1 MGGGKNVYNIPYTRH
16 VSLLDRRSRKYKD
29 GASAACEL
37 GVERLGSEEK
47 WGASGSFPSYFLR
60 AVPSFNFL
68 QFVIRDNLFPSA
80 LHGLKRSLIIF
91 QDPKVVRRVHHYHV
105 TSWADKNI
113 PSNPQCILDLM
124 AMVEQSQRSSGNGP
138 VVVQCR
144 LISFLISYSHSVL
157 ITFR

>member
-1 MGGGKNVYNIPYTRH
+1 MGEGKNIYKIPYTRH
-16 VSLLDRRSRKYKD
+16 VSLLGRRSRKYKD

-47 WGASGSFPSYFLR
+47 WGASVSLPSHFLR
-60 AVPSFNFL
+60 APLSTSCTSLSVT
-68 QFVIRDNLFPSA
+68 ILFPGA
-80 LHGLKRSLIIF
+80 LLSLKRSLINF

-105 TSWADKNI
+105 TGWADKNI
-113 PSNPQCILDLM
+113 PSNPQSILDLM
-124 AMVEQSQRSSGNGP
+124 AMVEQSQRSSGNEP

-157 ITFR
+157 LAFR

>member
-1 MGGGKNVYNIPYTRH
+1 VGGGKNIYNIPYTGH
-16 VSLLDRRSRKYKD
+16 VSLFDRRSRKYED

-60 AVPSFNFL
+60 APLLTSCTSLSLTILFL
-68 QFVIRDNLFPSA
+68 GA

-105 TSWADKNI
+105 TGWADKNI

-124 AMVEQSQRSSGNGP
+124 AMVEQSQRSSGNKP

-157 ITFR
+157 LTFR

>member
-1 MGGGKNVYNIPYTRH
+1 MGEGKNIYRIPYTRH
-16 VSLLDRRSRKYKD
+16 VSLLGRRSRKYKD

-47 WGASGSFPSYFLR
+47 WGASGSLPSHFLR
-60 AVPSFNFL
+60 APLSTSCTSLSVT
-68 QFVIRDNLFPSA
+68 ILFPGA
-80 LHGLKRSLIIF
+80 LLSLKRSLINF

-105 TSWADKNI
+105 TGWADKNI
-113 PSNPQCILDLM
+113 PSNPQSILDLM
-124 AMVEQSQRSSGNGP
+124 AMVEQSQRSSGNEP

-157 ITFR
+157 LAFR